1 LRKEIE
7 VKRYK
12 DGTAR
17 VRIGRYVEIIEVA
30 NLSLYETFDAIRWAA
45 ITGGLPI
52 NDETAEEMMRVARGL
67 KKEGG

>member
-1 LRKEIE
+1 MKKEIE

-17 VRIGRYVEIIEVA
+17 VKIGRYVEVIDA
-30 NLSLYETFDAIRWAA
+30 RNLSLYETYDAVRWAA
-45 ITGGLPI
+45 ITGGMPL

-67 KKEGG
+67 KE